1 MFTLTVCY
9 AGSVSQSLK
18 GAKAADAFEMT
29 IIRAH
34 LDFPFMGVYKHLV
47 IDMSGSFA

>member
-9 AGSVSQSLK
+9 LGLFLR
-18 GAKAADAFEMT
+18 AKAADASEMT

-34 LDFPFMGVYKHLV
+34 LDFPFMGVKKLHV
-47 IDMSGSFA
+47 IDMSGSFASS